1 VLEHSLTIMVVK
13 RTGSID
19 VPWDGS
25 IKRIETT
32 TLNPGLDPKETN
44 AKSASSESPEQTS
57 KGRCYESA

>member
-19 VPWDGS
+19 VPWDRS

-32 TLNPGLDPKETN
+32 TLNPGLDPKETD
-44 AKSASSESPEQTS
+44 AKSASSESPE
-57 KGRCYESA
+57 